1 MSYAIV
7 PVAAVADTVATS
19 AASFRTMAVAED
31 VPEKVC
37 VPVNVLATLTTAI
50 LAAAKVV

>member
-1 MSYAIV
+1 MIV

-19 AASFRTMAVAED
+19 AVSFRIIARFED
-31 VPEKVC
+31 VPLNVW